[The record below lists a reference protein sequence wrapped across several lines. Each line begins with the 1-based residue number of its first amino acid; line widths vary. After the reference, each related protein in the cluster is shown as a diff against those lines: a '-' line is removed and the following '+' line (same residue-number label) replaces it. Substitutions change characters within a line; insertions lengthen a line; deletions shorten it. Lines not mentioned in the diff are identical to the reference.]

1 MDRRTNQECPRGKEE
16 GILPMT
22 DFLEEMLKIQK
33 QFQDKTGFDPLIHD
47 LASAIM
53 AEGGELW
60 MGAGGKWWKTYLEH
74 KGRWG
79 SMSPEEAIK
88 YIKEVESKN
97 KENNE
102 EEAIDILHFLL
113 CVFIVLDMSSKRI
126 HEKYCQKMGI
136 NLQRQDTTY

>member
-1 MDRRTNQECPRGKEE
+1 MDRRPNKKCSK
-16 GILPMT
+16 GIIMI
-22 DFLEEMLKIQK
+22 DFLDEMLKIQK

-113 CVFIVLDMSSKRI
+113 CVFIVLDMTSKRI
-126 HEKYCQKMGI
+126 YEKYCQKMGV
-136 NLQRQDTTY
+136 NFQRQDTTY